1 MFVAVYWL
9 ATIGGV
15 CHVSYEGNRY
25 KSPCNEREDS
35 YSEQK
40 WKSCC
45 HHIYA
50 PVEIHLQH
58 HSWFFQGKCTSLSVT
73 GSSLIWFFS
82 FSHRTSSSPLID
94 SSRAFLY
101 TGSKEL
107 DCSHPLTYKL
117 LNRLHSKPRTTW
129 NSMHLKLSTR
139 LLSLPLQTQL
149 SSTNPYNLVIFF
161 PNLTFNPTHM

>member
-1 MFVAVYWL
+1 MQHSNTTSYPNLLRPMTWGSQLIQFFEHDFEGDLVTLLLNLQQFVNNFYNAKNTTTCWV
-9 ATIGGV
+9 
-15 CHVSYEGNRY
+15 
-25 KSPCNEREDS
+25 
-35 YSEQK
+35 Q
-40 WKSCC
+40 
-45 HHIYA
+45 
-50 PVEIHLQH
+50 
-58 HSWFFQGKCTSLSVT
+58 
-73 GSSLIWFFS
+73 SSLLQFFCLRVLRVQDLKKNPS
-82 FSHRTSSSPLID
+82 MKTETWWAEHT
-94 SSRAFLY
+94 SRAFLY